1 MVFWE
6 NVGRDDGRGR
16 KSLGF
21 AVCETRG
28 HAAPFDVPPDAV
40 FRIEGDDE
48 LGVEATDVE
57 ADCVGADGAEADDES
72 DCRVPHP
79 RHSSAIAPPSH
90 AGVKTR

>member
-28 HAAPFDVPPDAV
+28 HAAPFDVAPDGV
-40 FRIEGDDE
+40 PRIEGDDE
-48 LGVEATDVE
+48 LGVEANDFE
-57 ADCVGADGAEADDES
+57 PNDDKLDDES
-72 DCRVPHP
+72 DCRVPHA
-79 RHSSAIAPPSH
+79 RQSCAIAPPSH